1 MKIAMPLVTLLSGA
15 AVGSPLA
22 PVSIKVQG
30 TSIVQA

>member
-1 MKIAMPLVTLLSGA
+1 VTGPA
-15 AVGSPLA
+15 ASALA